1 MPPPYA
7 RAATARTAPRQ
18 TSTPVA
24 PGAATAPDSPANTRG
39 AHRPTAGRRIYNRG
53 MQGEITGVILVVA
66 FAAAALCC
74 AVLAAK
80 LWRSAAASGRRPPD

>member
-1 MPPPYA
+1 
-7 RAATARTAPRQ
+7 
-18 TSTPVA
+18 
-24 PGAATAPDSPANTRG
+24 
-39 AHRPTAGRRIYNRG
+39 

-80 LWRSAAASGRRPPD
+80 LWRSAGASDRRPPD